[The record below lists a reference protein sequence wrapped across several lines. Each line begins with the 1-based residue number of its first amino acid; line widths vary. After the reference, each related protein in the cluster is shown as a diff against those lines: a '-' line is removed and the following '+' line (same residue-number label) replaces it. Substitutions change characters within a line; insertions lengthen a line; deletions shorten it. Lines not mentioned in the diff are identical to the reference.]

1 MNILVIDAKGGGM
14 GKQLVSNIKQ
24 NFPDVTVMAVGTNA
38 SATLA
43 MNKAGADISGTG
55 ENSVIVASKKAD
67 IIVGPVGIVI
77 ADSMLGEVTR
87 DMAAAVGSSGAKLVL
102 IPFNHCESV
111 IVGVDNKTPSELI
124 GDAMDVLKRMV

>member
-55 ENSVIVASKKAD
+55 ENSVYGSCGWIKRGKACTD
-67 IIVGPVGIVI
+67 TVQ
-77 ADSMLGEVTR
+77 SLR
-87 DMAAAVGSSGAKLVL
+87 KCHRRSGQ
-102 IPFNHCESV
+102 
-111 IVGVDNKTPSELI
+111 
-124 GDAMDVLKRMV
+124 